1 MSRNIVK
8 FRLGII
14 HFILSHL
21 GDSGAF
27 PYVQIAWRTLLN
39 GINHVWACIVDP
51 QLLRVLSHREGG
63 LLRVLSHQGCPKKW
77 KKKWYRS
84 TNIPFIK
91 SKIKLESR
99 AVALPYHHVI
109 LVASITLAPCPCQK
123 RERATF
129 CRRQNYSKLASL
141 AWRQRLWSCHVLK
154 RWTSVIHY
162 LFQRKLQ
169 VVNNYGISVIQQV
182 DVF

>member
-39 GINHVWACIVDP
+39 GINHVWACNVDP
-51 QLLRVLSHREGG
+51 QLLRVLSHRGG
-63 LLRVLSHQGCPKKW
+63 GGGGGAPSCAVSPGVPKEM

-99 AVALPYHHVI
+99 AVALPNHHVI

-129 CRRQNYSKLASL
+129 CRRQNYSKLASP
-141 AWRQRLWSCHVLK
+141 AWRQRLWSCNVLK
-154 RWTSVIHY
+154 CWTSVVHY

-169 VVNNYGISVIQQV
+169 VVNNYGISVIQ
-182 DVF
+182 